1 MASQTVVVLGGG
13 VGGLVVAN
21 ELRKKLG
28 EEHRVVLVDRE
39 GRHIFTPSFLWL
51 MTGDR
56 RPEKIVRDLAPLERK
71 GIEVVKGDISVIDP
85 VARTIQ
91 VNGSTLEADYIVVSL
106 GADLAP
112 EQIPGLAEAGLNLY
126 TLDGATS
133 IRDARLELRKGNL
146 AIVVVRLPFK
156 CPAAPYEAA
165 MLLEA
170 DIRRRGLAGDVSITL
185 FSPEPG
191 PMGVA
196 GPEASSKVRGMVESK
211 GIDYRPEHFLQ
222 SVDPATRTLR
232 FADGAEHAF
241 DMLIYIPPHVAP
253 SVVQRAGL
261 TNDAGWV
268 PVDRGTLETSNPGV
282 FAIGDVTTI
291 PLTVGL
297 PLPKAGTFAYGQ
309 AKAVAKTIAARISG
323 RGEEPIY
330 NGFGECF
337 IETGNGRAGVGRGD
351 FYGEPRPDVKLYRP
365 TRLWHWWKIWFEWR
379 WLRRWV

>member
-1 MASQTVVVLGGG
+1 MAGQTVVILGGG

-21 ELRKKLG
+21 VLRKKLG
-28 EEHRVVLVDRE
+28 REHRVVLVDRE
-39 GRHIFTPSFLWL
+39 ARHVFTPSFLWL

-56 RPEKIVRDLAPLERK
+56 EPEKIVRDLSPLDRK
-71 GIEVVKGDISVIDP
+71 GIEVIKGEVSGIDSGAKSV
-85 VARTIQ
+85 Q
-91 VNGSTLEADYIVVSL
+91 VNGASLEADYLVVSL

-112 EQIPGLAEAGLNLY
+112 EQIPGLAEAGINLY
-126 TLDGATS
+126 TLEGATA
-133 IRDARLELRKGNL
+133 IRDTRLSLTRGNL
-146 AIVVVRLPFK
+146 AIVVSRLPFK

-170 DIRRRGLAGDVSITL
+170 DIRKRGLANDVSITL

-196 GPEASSKVRGMVESK
+196 GQEASSKVRGMVESR
-211 GIDYRPEHFLQ
+211 GIDYRPEHSLE
-222 SVDPATRTLR
+222 SVDPATRTLH
-232 FADGAEHAF
+232 FADGTEHAF
-241 DMLIYIPPHVAP
+241 DMLIYVPPHVAP
-253 SVVQRAGL
+253 DVVRRAGL
-261 TNDAGWV
+261 TNEAGWIA
-268 PVDRGTLETSNPGV
+268 VDRGTLETSHPNV

-291 PLTVGL
+291 PLSVGL
-297 PLPKAGTFAYGQ
+297 PLPKAGTFALGQ

-323 RGEEPIY
+323 HGEEPIY
-330 NGFGECF
+330 DGFGECF
-337 IETGNGRAGVGRGD
+337 IETGNGRAGIGRGD

>member
-1 MASQTVVVLGGG
+1 MVAQTVVVLGGG

-28 EEHRVVLVDRE
+28 REHRVVLVDRE

-71 GIEVVKGDISVIDP
+71 GIELVKDDISVIDP
-85 VARTIQ
+85 VAKTIQ

-112 EQIPGLAEAGLNLY
+112 EQIPELAEAGLNLY

-170 DIRRRGLAGDVSITL
+170 HPQARTGRRRIDHAVLARARADGSRRSGSVQQ
-185 FSPEPG
+185 G
-191 PMGVA
+191 PRHGRKQGNRLPPRAFFAKRGPSHPDTAFRRRCGTHLRYADLHPAARGA
-196 GPEASSKVRGMVESK
+196 GRCSK
-211 GIDYRPEHFLQ
+211 GRSHKRGGMGPGRPRDARNKQ
-222 SVDPATRTLR
+222 SRRVR
-232 FADGAEHAF
+232 
-241 DMLIYIPPHVAP
+241 
-253 SVVQRAGL
+253 
-261 TNDAGWV
+261 
-268 PVDRGTLETSNPGV
+268 DR
-282 FAIGDVTTI
+282 
-291 PLTVGL
+291 
-297 PLPKAGTFAYGQ
+297 
-309 AKAVAKTIAARISG
+309 
-323 RGEEPIY
+323 
-330 NGFGECF
+330 
-337 IETGNGRAGVGRGD
+337 
-351 FYGEPRPDVKLYRP
+351 
-365 TRLWHWWKIWFEWR
+365 
-379 WLRRWV
+379 